1 MAKALREALD
11 QVATLPDADQE
22 KIGQELLAHVEK
34 LRRLRADLDN
44 GIESLRAGKGNELKV
59 EDVLA
64 RARERHAK

>member
-34 LRRLRADLDN
+34 LRRLRADLN
-44 GIESLRAGKGNELKV
+44 KGIESLRAGKGNELKV

-64 RARERHAK
+64 CARERHAK